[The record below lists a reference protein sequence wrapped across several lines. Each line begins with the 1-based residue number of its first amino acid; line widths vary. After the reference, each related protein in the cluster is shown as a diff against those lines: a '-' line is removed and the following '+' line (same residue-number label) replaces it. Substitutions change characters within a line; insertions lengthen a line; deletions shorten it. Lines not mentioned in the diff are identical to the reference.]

1 MQGPQYTQIPPSGTH
16 QNPQSGPYPGP
27 QNGPNIPQYRQPPPQ
42 ARVPVEG
49 RPPVGARVPEA
60 PFTHAQAVS
69 SRIASANAA
78 IAAIQSVHPP
88 TIPPVPRNRPVMAN
102 VGLPQ
107 LPGGD
112 LKGDIRFDHTKAT
125 EVVNERTAQQSAS
138 EFSSYLSKV
147 RAERAEGWDS
157 FWNHR
162 LEQNRE
168 ILLNENECF
177 KSAQED
183 ADDIDNSD
191 DEGNGRRG
199 RPIAVPYMYANVGAF
214 DIPPPKPVLMPDPEL
229 VTRSNPAHLAGQRV
243 QPPGQPL
250 HPSGQPLHTPGQPVG
265 QPQMH
270 PQGDIRAQQFQSA
283 RQRASQQ
290 VRNRF

>member
-1 MQGPQYTQIPPSGTH
+1 M
-16 QNPQSGPYPGP
+16 
-27 QNGPNIPQYRQPPPQ
+27 
-42 ARVPVEG
+42 
-49 RPPVGARVPEA
+49 GAHPAEA
-60 PFTHAQAVS
+60 PYTHAQAVS

-88 TIPPVPRNRPVMAN
+88 HLPSVPRNRPVMAN

-112 LKGDIRFDHTKAT
+112 LKGTIRFDHTTAT

-147 RAERAEGWDS
+147 RAERSEGWDS

-162 LEQNRE
+162 LELNRE

-183 ADDIDNSD
+183 ADDLDNSD
-191 DEGNGRRG
+191 DEGSGRRG
-199 RPIAVPYMYANVGAF
+199 RPIAVPYMYANVGSF

-229 VTRSNPAHLAGQRV
+229 VARSNPSHLAGQRM
-243 QPPGQPL
+243 QPPGHIP
-250 HPSGQPLHTPGQPVG
+250 PGQMQVQMPG
-265 QPQMH
+265 QMPGQVPQMD
-270 PQGDIRAQQFQSA
+270 PRSQQFQSA

>member
-1 MQGPQYTQIPPSGTH
+1 MDFGRQERSPIHQSQQYAMLPQTGNSIPQREQIPHMNAPMAERPPIGMR
-16 QNPQSGPYPGP
+16 PG
-27 QNGPNIPQYRQPPPQ
+27 QPPY
-42 ARVPVEG
+42 
-49 RPPVGARVPEA
+49 
-60 PFTHAQAVS
+60 THSQAVS

-78 IAAIQSVHPP
+78 IAAIQSVNPANVA
-88 TIPPVPRNRPVMAN
+88 PVPRNRPIMVN

-112 LKGDIRFDHTKAT
+112 LKGTIKYDHSAGT

-138 EFSSYLSKV
+138 EFTTFLSKV
-147 RAERAEGWDS
+147 RSERMESWDS

-162 LEQNRE
+162 LELNRE

-183 ADDIDNSD
+183 SADYDDSD
-191 DEGNGRRG
+191 DDGGVKKG
-199 RPIAVPYMYANVGAF
+199 RPIAVPYMYTNVGSF

-229 VTRSNPAHLAGQRV
+229 VTRSNPQFYMAEQAQA
-243 QPPGQPL
+243 PM
-250 HPSGQPLHTPGQPVG
+250 T
-265 QPQMH
+265 
-270 PQGDIRAQQFQSA
+270 AQQQAAAQQQILQQQQYQQAMAMSA